1 MGNRGLMVGPAW
13 MGTFAFSII
22 LILLLASLSQT
33 RAGAGPFS
41 WGSRINFSK
50 VAKEKG
56 PVVKVQ
62 YAPQVDWEA
71 EEGSNESKYKG
82 RYPRQ
87 TAMFQPGS
95 ARPDMEMLMV
105 MREIERSIMDSITN
119 RALPFQGLQTAG
131 ETGRRVGGADFRRA
145 FTTLGRL

>member
-1 MGNRGLMVGPAW
+1 MVGPAW
-13 MGTFAFSII
+13 METPALSII
-22 LILLLASLSQT
+22 LILLLASLDQT

-50 VAKEKG
+50 VAKEKA
-56 PVVKVQ
+56 PVEGFPQ
-62 YAPQVDWEA
+62 GHYAPQVDWEG
-71 EEGSNESKYKG
+71 EDGSKESKYKG

-87 TAMFQPGS
+87 TARFQPGS

>member
-1 MGNRGLMVGPAW
+1 MGNRGLMVRPAW
-13 MGTFAFSII
+13 MGTFAFSI

-50 VAKEKG
+50 VAKEKA
-56 PVVKVQ
+56 PVEDHH
-62 YAPQVDWEA
+62 APQLDWEG
-71 EEGSNESKYKG
+71 EDERRESIYKG

-87 TAMFQPGS
+87 TARFQPGS

-105 MREIERSIMDSITN
+105 MREIERSIMDSITS

-145 FTTLGRL
+145 FTTL